1 LPYPQK
7 INISG
12 RFHDANSAYHSM
24 QMKVEEKLQKNLDWT
39 FAYTLSKS
47 MDNSSL
53 DPTISW
59 GGAAWNGSGVQDI
72 YNLRKNWA
80 RSSFDQRQA
89 FSASFLYQLPFGRG
103 QKFLNHGVAGRVA
116 GGWQVNSVVQ
126 GRVGQPVEFSAPNKS
141 YSANAIEHPNCTGQS
156 FKGHPALD
164 LARGGITNWWN
175 PGAFSVPDAYTY
187 GNCGRDLGSVPGY
200 QEVDLSAFKSF
211 SFPTPLN
218 ENTQFQFRAE
228 AFNAMNRT
236 NFGIP
241 NNNTDPTN
249 GNFGFIN
256 GDVNGPRTMTMS
268 LRIIF

>member
-1 LPYPQK
+1 
-7 INISG
+7 
-12 RFHDANSAYHSM
+12 M
-24 QMKVEEKLQKNLDWT
+24 QLKLEEKLGKNLDWT

-59 GGAAWNGSGVQDI
+59 GGAAWNGSGVQNI
-72 YNLRKNWA
+72 YDLRSNWS
-80 RSSFDQRQA
+80 RSSFDQRQV
-89 FSASFLYQLPFGRG
+89 FSGSFLYQLPFGPG
-103 QKFLNHGVAGRVA
+103 QKRLNHGVVGRVA
-116 GGWQVNSVVQ
+116 GGWQVNSIVQ
-126 GRVGQPVEFSAPNKS
+126 GRVGQPVEFSTSNLS
-141 YSANAIEHPNCTGQS
+141 YSNNMIGRPNCTGQS

-164 LARGGITNWWN
+164 FAKGGITNWWN
-175 PGAFSVPDAYTY
+175 ISAFSVPDPYTF
-187 GNCGRDLGSVPGY
+187 GSCGRNLGSVPGY
-200 QEVDLSAFKSF
+200 QEVDLSAFKNF

-218 ENTQFQFRAE
+218 ENTVFQFRAE

-241 NNNTDPTN
+241 NNNALASNT
-249 GNFGFIN
+249 NFGFIN

>member
-1 LPYPQK
+1 LK
-7 INISG
+7 L
-12 RFHDANSAYHSM
+12 
-24 QMKVEEKLQKNLDWT
+24 EEKLDKNLDWT

-72 YNLRKNWA
+72 YNLRANWA
-80 RSSFDQRQA
+80 RSAFDQRQA
-89 FSASFLYQLPFGRG
+89 FSSSFLYQLPFGPG
-103 QKFLNHGVAGRVA
+103 QKFLNHGAVGRVA

-126 GRVGQPVEFSAPNKS
+126 GRDGQPVEFSTSNMS
-141 YSANAIEHPNCTGQS
+141 FSNNMIGRPNCTGQS
-156 FKGHPALD
+156 VKGHPALNF
-164 LARGGITNWWN
+164 AQGGITNWWN
-175 PGAFSVPDAYTY
+175 IGAFSVPAPYTF
-187 GNCGRDLGSVPGY
+187 GSCGRNLGSVPGY
-200 QEVDLSAFKSF
+200 QEVDLSAFKNF

-218 ENTQFQFRAE
+218 ENTVFQFRTE

-241 NNNTDPTN
+241 NNFALPSNT
-249 GNFGFIN
+249 NFGFIN